1 MNNDI
6 EKYIMAL
13 FQRLSKITLLL
24 EQCRQLYPNKE
35 TVSLLNETAGLFFNI
50 VQEQFIDAILLGIS
64 KIIDNNQTC
73 GHPNLTIRALP
84 QMIADEELRSEVKEL
99 CNIAIEKS
107 SFIKDHRNKRI
118 AHFDEL
124 FHLDMGSMELE
135 SATFKKVEI
144 SLDAIYSVLNLV
156 SNKCFNNHLE
166 MKFINLK
173 GGADELVARL
183 ANSAKQSNEAK
194 Q

>member
-1 MNNDI
+1 MV
-6 EKYIMAL
+6 L
-13 FQRLSKITLLL
+13 FRRLSRIYLLL

-50 VQEQFIDAILLGIS
+50 VQEQFMDAILLSIS
-64 KIIDNNQTC
+64 NIIDKEDTF
-73 GHPNLTIRALP
+73 GHRNLTIRALP
-84 QMIADEELRSEVKEL
+84 QMTADEELRSEVEKL
-99 CNIAIEKS
+99 CDFAKDKS

-124 FHLDMGSMELE
+124 FHLDIDSMELE
-135 SATFKKVEI
+135 LATFKKIEI

-166 MKFINLK
+166 MKFINLR
-173 GGADELVARL
+173 GGADELVAQLMNR
-183 ANSAKQSNEAK
+183 AQQADEAK
-194 Q
+194 K

>member
-1 MNNDI
+1 MNDDI
-6 EKYIMAL
+6 QKFTMVL
-13 FQRLSKITLLL
+13 FRRLSRIYLLL

-50 VQEQFIDAILLGIS
+50 VQEQFMDAILLSIS
-64 KIIDNNQTC
+64 NIIDKEDTF
-73 GHPNLTIRALP
+73 GHRNLTIRALP
-84 QMIADEELRSEVKEL
+84 QMTADEELRSEVEKL
-99 CNIAIEKS
+99 CDFAKDKS

-124 FHLDMGSMELE
+124 FHLDIDSMELE
-135 SATFKKVEI
+135 LATFKKIEI

-166 MKFINLK
+166 MKFINLR
-173 GGADELVARL
+173 GGADELVAQLMNR
-183 ANSAKQSNEAK
+183 AQQADEAK
-194 Q
+194 K